1 MLIDFGLS
9 YISTLWEDKAVDLY
23 VLERAFSSTHPGSAG
38 LFEGVL
44 SAYAKG
50 MGKEWK
56 EVGRRLEDG
65 AFSLSLPLSLSCE
78 SFAHL
83 RVPLLTRLIS
93 SSACCSQ
100 SVCEDARGA

>member
-1 MLIDFGLS
+1 VLIDFGLS

-23 VLERAFSSTHPGSAG
+23 VLERAFSSTHPGSSG

-65 AFSLSLPLSLSCE
+65 AFSLALFSSCE

-83 RVPLLTRLIS
+83 RARLLTRLIS
-93 SSACCSQ
+93 SAACCSQ